1 MVWNSLSVLQIHG
14 IVLLLI
20 SAPEKMSIFQG
31 DWQKKRKKKKEINK
45 NKNLKYKNGSSWS
58 SIC

>member
-1 MVWNSLSVLQIHG
+1 MWNSLSVLQIHG

-31 DWQKKRKKKKEINK
+31 DWPKKKKRDK
-45 NKNLKYKNGSSWS
+45 
-58 SIC
+58 